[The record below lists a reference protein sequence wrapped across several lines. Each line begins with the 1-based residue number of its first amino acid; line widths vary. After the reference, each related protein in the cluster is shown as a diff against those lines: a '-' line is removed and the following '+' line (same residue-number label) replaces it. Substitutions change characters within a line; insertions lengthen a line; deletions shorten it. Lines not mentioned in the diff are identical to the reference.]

1 MPPLLVR
8 NTGFYFLA
16 GGVNQ
21 GITLILWVIL
31 AWWLPPAEIGVF
43 ALAIFVIELLAS
55 ISAMGL
61 EHSIMR
67 FYYDHQKSSVLIQS
81 TFLLLFPCL
90 LVTISLFVVLQS
102 IILKL
107 LPDAVILSEYTWLFA
122 LLITTTTLSNVL
134 VIYYNAAKRPFAYII
149 NILIRT
155 AVFVMAS
162 LILVG
167 SGTSII
173 GVFIASTLAM
183 SSATILFIW
192 KERPFTKP
200 SAVSFSISYRMF
212 IYGFPL
218 MLYGILNFLVTY
230 INRIFLDYST
240 DLASVGI
247 YNFFLTIGM
256 QAHAIWSAFNRSWTP
271 EVFSKLA
278 DGKDIESTQ
287 TAKMAF
293 LVTFLYL
300 FVFTVFIAISELFVL
315 ELILQPIYF
324 DHRSLLYI
332 LLVGPLFTGVYTVVH
347 PHIYFSKQTVKILLV
362 SVIVSV
368 LYLFS
373 AFFIVKWWGI
383 EGAATSFTG
392 MLTAFALAYVV
403 SFKATSRIP
412 SRVVAWCFL
421 LVALMTIAIAILL
434 VTSSTTVFWVVILA
448 TTILTYWLGN
458 IDDYR
463 KTVQLSIKAKIRN
476 SQ

>member
-16 GGVNQ
+16 GGINQ
-21 GITLILWVIL
+21 AITLMLWVVL

-43 ALAIFVIELLAS
+43 ALAIFVIDLLAS
-55 ISAMGL
+55 VSAMGL

-67 FYYDHQKSSVLIQS
+67 FYYDNQKSSLLIQS
-81 TFLLLFPCL
+81 AFLLLFLCL
-90 LVTISLFVVLQS
+90 IVTVSLFVVLQS
-102 IILKL
+102 LILKL
-107 LPDAVILSEYTWLFA
+107 LPNAVILSQYTWLFA

-134 VIYYNAAKRPFAYII
+134 VIYYNAAKKPFAYTI

-155 AVFVMAS
+155 SVFFIAALV
-162 LILVG
+162 LVG
-167 SGTSII
+167 SGTSIL
-173 GVFIASTLAM
+173 GVFVASTLAM
-183 SSATILFIW
+183 SSATILFLW

-200 SAVSFSISYRMF
+200 SSLSFGISYRMF
-212 IYGFPL
+212 LYGFPL

-230 INRIFLDYST
+230 INRIFLDHNT

-247 YNFFLTIGM
+247 YNFFLMIAM
-256 QAHAIWSAFNRSWTP
+256 QANAVWSAFNRSWTP
-271 EVFSKLA
+271 EVFSNLA

-293 LVTFLYL
+293 LITFLYL
-300 FVFTVFIAISELFVL
+300 FVFTVFVAISELFFLKLVFK
-315 ELILQPIYF
+315 PIYF

-347 PHIYFSKQTVKILLV
+347 PHIYFSKQTIKILLV
-362 SVIVSV
+362 SVIVSI

-373 AFFIVKWWGI
+373 TFFIVKWWGI

-403 SFKATSRIP
+403 GFKATSRIP

-421 LVALMTIAIAILL
+421 LVTLMAIAIAILL
-434 VTSSTTVFWVVILA
+434 VTSSTIVFWMVILA

-458 IDDYR
+458 IDEYR
-463 KTVQLSIKAKIRN
+463 KIVHSAIKEKIR
-476 SQ
+476 SLQ